1 MDNNL
6 IKDESKRK
14 VFSTTIAE
22 EIQEKF
28 KKRCK
33 RANMDMNEVLEIL
46 MHMYFTGQFSIKMVK
61 SYKLS
66 MKDENAG
73 EL

>member
-1 MDNNL
+1 MDNM

-14 VFSTTIAE
+14 VFSTTIGE
-22 EIQEKF
+22 EIQDQF
-28 KKRCK
+28 RKRCK
-33 RANMDMNEVLEIL
+33 RAGMDMNEVLEIL

-61 SYKLS
+61 SYKLT